1 MTEKINMPKLSDLK
15 IDSAAVN
22 DGVWVE
28 IEQFPGLKI
37 RTRGYTDQFVDA
49 QNRRLAQAAEKFRN
63 DVTRI
68 PNSVR
73 RQLNAG
79 LLTEFLLLDVDGLY
93 SDDAETQKVGIED
106 FKALL
111 ANPDYGR
118 LARACW
124 EAASLV
130 ATGAVQQTE
139 DAVGN

>member
-1 MTEKINMPKLSDLK
+1 MAKLSDLK

-111 ANPDYGR
+111 ASPDYGR

-130 ATGAVQQTE
+130 ASGAAQQTE